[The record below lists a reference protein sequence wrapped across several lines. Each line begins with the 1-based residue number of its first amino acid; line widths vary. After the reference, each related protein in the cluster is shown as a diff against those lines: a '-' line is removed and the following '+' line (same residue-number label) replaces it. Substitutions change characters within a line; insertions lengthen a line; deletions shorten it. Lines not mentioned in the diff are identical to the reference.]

1 MSSIAKKML
10 ERHGWQEGMGLGRNA
25 QGVSTYIK
33 VVRRDPHS
41 ATGLGHAADAT
52 QAPQASTFAAEL
64 DAVYS
69 DISAAGKRKRVKK
82 NKEEEKEKEEEEKEI
97 DAVVDTH
104 KDRRKHKGGNDQ
116 KNSKQKRSRDSSS
129 EAASNS
135 DSNSNSNSTSDDNS
149 SNSSSSSS
157 SSSSSNDD
165 DNRVD
170 ITRMTD
176 GELLRRCGGVRLG
189 RAGRHRF
196 FEGKLR
202 RIEASHRE

>member
-33 VVRRDPHS
+33 VVRRDPKS
-41 ATGLGHAADAT
+41 TTGLGHAADAT
-52 QAPQASTFAAEL
+52 QAPQASTFAVEL

-69 DISAAGKRKRVKK
+69 DISAATGKQKKVKK
-82 NKEEEKEKEEEEKEI
+82 NKEKEEEEE
-97 DAVVDTH
+97 DTDEVVDTPNDSQ
-104 KDRRKHKGGNDQ
+104 KRKNGNDQ
-116 KNSKQKRSRDSSS
+116 KNRKQKRPRDSDSSCSETGSSNNNNNNSDSSS
-129 EAASNS
+129 DS
-135 DSNSNSNSTSDDNS
+135 DS
-149 SNSSSSSS
+149 
-157 SSSSSNDD
+157 DD
-165 DNRVD
+165 DHRVD

-176 GELLRRCGGVRLG
+176 EELLRRCGGVRLG

-202 RIEASHRE
+202 RIEESHRGQK